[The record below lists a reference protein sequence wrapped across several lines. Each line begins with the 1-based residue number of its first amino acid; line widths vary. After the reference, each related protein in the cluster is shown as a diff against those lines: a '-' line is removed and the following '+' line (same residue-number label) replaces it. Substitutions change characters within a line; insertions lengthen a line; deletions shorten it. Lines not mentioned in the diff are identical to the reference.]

1 MILKQEFTYPYMSGA
16 AFVENETKIAI
27 ATWSGTY
34 VDDIQM

>member
-1 MILKQEFTYPYMSGA
+1 MFIFFDA

-34 VDDIQM
+34 IDDIQM